1 MRDEYHEYEDRLLVE
16 EHELYPERFR
26 TMNHD
31 PANFYARL
39 NSAIQAEARQFQ
51 RENCTPRTTHTM
63 NLKELKTKAS
73 AAEFTLIETVEKLV
87 RENVEAETCR
97 KMLDFMVKNPPPSRE
112 DRLCG
117 QTGEAWMKNL
127 ERHMS
132 A

>member
-1 MRDEYHEYEDRLLVE
+1 MN
-16 EHELYPERFR
+16 
-26 TMNHD
+26 TNHD

-39 NSAIQAEARQFQ
+39 DSAIQAEARQFQ

-87 RENVEAETCR
+87 RENVEAETRR
-97 KMLDFMVKNPPPSRE
+97 KMLDFVVKNPPPSRE
-112 DRLCG
+112 DRVMFG
-117 QTGEAWMKNL
+117 QTGEAWMTNL

>member
-1 MRDEYHEYEDRLLVE
+1 
-16 EHELYPERFR
+16 
-26 TMNHD
+26 MNHD

-39 NSAIQAEARQFQ
+39 DSAIQAERRRFIAD
-51 RENCTPRTTHTM
+51 NPPKPRTM

-87 RENVEAETCR
+87 RENIEAETRR

-112 DRLCG
+112 ERLFG
-117 QTGEAWMKNL
+117 GGGDAWMTNL

>member
-1 MRDEYHEYEDRLLVE
+1 
-16 EHELYPERFR
+16 
-26 TMNHD
+26 MNPD

-39 NSAIQAEARQFQ
+39 DSAIRAEDRQFRAEMSRNQ
-51 RENCTPRTTHTM
+51 TERPPTIITSM

-87 RENVEAETCR
+87 RENIEAETRR

-112 DRLCG
+112 ERLFSG
-117 QTGEAWMKNL
+117 GGDAWMTNL